1 MQKEGGCV
9 MMAEKAG
16 NASEYVSGL
25 IKRAKKA
32 QEIVNEY
39 TQEKID
45 ELVASIAWEVVKK
58 DNSEKIAWSAVVE
71 SELGNYDSK
80 YIKLQKKIRG
90 ALRDIK
96 NEKSVGIIETNT
108 EKGIVKIAKPVGVI
122 GAILPCTNPE
132 ATPVIKAMF
141 AIKGRNAIILAPH
154 PRTKKTNKLIADM
167 MRDALR
173 RHGAPE
179 DLIVAVE
186 EPTVEVSNEV
196 MKQCD
201 LIVATGGGAM
211 VKAAYCSG
219 KPAYGVGVGNAV
231 VVVDE
236 TADLKDAANKIM
248 QSKTFD
254 YASSCSSDNSVVIQE
269 GIYDRMIE
277 ALKDQ
282 GGYLVNMEEKEK
294 LKNIMWINGVLNRNI
309 VAQPPS
315 KIASMAGINVGDDV
329 KFIMIPETGIGRDFP
344 FSGEKLSVVLA
355 LYKYGEFGEA
365 IRIVNEITSYMGKG
379 HSCGIHSFNEEHI
392 KEYLMKTRTSRI
404 MVRQATCI
412 GNSGSWDN
420 GMPFSLTLGCGTWGG
435 NISSENITWKHMINT
450 TWVSYPIE
458 PVIPD
463 DEDLFG
469 HVMYE

>member
-1 MQKEGGCV
+1 